1 MRTGDICVWGRSCRG
16 APFCCPKTVSA
27 LAKPVKPP
35 LNPLCSP
42 PWSPPHSQMAGK
54 AISLPY
60 LSIHIAPGVGWPTAS
75 VWESP
80 TGQVLGPN
88 RAHQGPTCPQQLSP
102 LAHKTG
108 ALWYFGSRVRYRG
121 TKFPRRET
129 NKAHENFV
137 KFFVSRNFPRHRI
150 VVGLTGLQRPHWA
163 HRAETSSSWTRPL
176 ARHSKKTQSIT

>member
-1 MRTGDICVWGRSCRG
+1 MEPLFVVQ
-16 APFCCPKTVSA
+16 KTVSA

-42 PWSPPHSQMAGK
+42 PWSPPPSQMAGK
-54 AISLPY
+54 AISLPH

-150 VVGLTGLQRPHWA
+150 VVGLPVIPVEG
-163 HRAETSSSWTRPL
+163 
-176 ARHSKKTQSIT
+176 TQGST